1 MISIAPAGCR
11 INKGHLGLRR
21 SQPSWGPRDP
31 GWGQNVL
38 ASDSESLTSSGLGLR
53 VGLRRQALCLKL
65 KLKNFAA
72 AKFKLTLTCT
82 LNLALALSLSLSGW
96 QAPPGPSRGRR
107 RPGLRLLKPSGF

>member
-11 INKGHLGLRR
+11 INKGHLLVGLRR

-65 KLKNFAA
+65 NLKNFAA
-72 AKFKLTLTCT
+72 AKFKLTLTCDSKSRSRS
-82 LNLALALSLSLSGW
+82 LSLSLRLAGPAGAVARPPAARGSG
-96 QAPPGPSRGRR
+96 S
-107 RPGLRLLKPSGF
+107 